1 MPSPHLALA
10 LALLL
15 ACAAGADASAACS
28 ELRAR
33 QRLPAATACIL
44 IPGDLND
51 DSRALISIRK
61 DTIVFGGGRYP
72 VYTGRITVSHGATAV
87 VSGVHMRSKA
97 GTTGSAITVA
107 YAELRVEDCTI
118 DWYRASFVR
127 PRHRAWQLLQPCRCT

>member
-15 ACAAGADASAACS
+15 ACAAGADASDECS
-28 ELRAR
+28 KLRAR
-33 QRLPAATACIL
+33 HRLPAATCIL

-72 VYTGRITVSHGATAV
+72 VYTGRINVSHGATAV
-87 VSGVHMRSKA
+87 VSGVHMRAKA
-97 GTTGSAITVA
+97 GTKGSAITVA
-107 YAELRVEDCTI
+107 NAELRVEDCTI
-118 DWYRASFVR
+118 DRYTAPFVR
-127 PRHRAWQLLQPCRCT
+127 PAVGPL